1 MTDYDATAYFRLSY
15 TVNRENESDSIKN
28 QKKLVEDYLA
38 NHPDIRL
45 VSERVDD
52 GYSGI
57 LFDRPAFQEMMQD
70 IYDGKIN
77 CVIVKDL
84 SRLGREYIETGRYLR
99 QIFPAYGVRF
109 IAINDGIDTA
119 NEHMG
124 DDLSISMK
132 NIINDA
138 YCHDI
143 SVKTRSALLAKRK
156 NGDYVGACPIYG
168 YQKSEENK
176 NRLVVDPNTFHVV
189 QDIFRQKI
197 AGASAKRIADGL
209 NALGILSPMAYKTSH
224 GLPHPKHGF
233 ADKPDSKW
241 SATTIL
247 RILQDETYTGVL
259 IQGRQGTY
267 NHKIKEVI
275 TKPAHEWIRTENAH
289 EPIIHKSD
297 FDLVQQIIRLDT
309 RTTPYGDK
317 VYLFSG
323 ILICGC
329 CGSCMTRKTN
339 TYKGRKYIYYY
350 CPTGK
355 KNGCTH
361 PAMLRE
367 DELVECVLDSL
378 QAHIANVI
386 SLDELLAH
394 VDEDAFAH
402 ELIAGYKGELAEL
415 EAQLAQVQRFKTT
428 LYENFVGGILD
439 KHEYR
444 ELKGSYAKRVN
455 ELKAATQKLHLEMEK
470 VKDNRSECQKW
481 VQHFKE
487 FSALTE
493 LDRQAVITLIQSIR
507 VISKTE
513 LSITFRYQMEYEA
526 AMEKLAQGRN
536 RTQDRNTQTPQ
547 DGEKNDTQDRKKKS
561 THDSNKKNTQDSN
574 RNNTQDGKKTQ
585 HRETFPLLPATVHL
599 DAKAKKAA
607 KEAV

>member
-1 MTDYDATAYFRLSY
+1 MPKYQAAAYLRLSHA
-15 TVNRENESDSIKN
+15 NDRETESDSIIN

-38 NHPDIRL
+38 NHPDIAL

-52 GYSGI
+52 GYSGV
-57 LFDRPAFQEMMQD
+57 LFDRPAFQGMMQD
-70 IYDGKIN
+70 IYDGTIN

-124 DDLSISMK
+124 DDLSISRK
-132 NIINDA
+132 NIIDDA

-176 NRLVVDPNTFHVV
+176 NRLVVDPHTAPIV
-189 QDIFRQKI
+189 QDIFRKKI
-197 AGASAKRIADGL
+197 EGASAKRIADGL
-209 NALGILSPMAYKTSH
+209 NALGIPSPMAYKTSH
-224 GLPHPKHGF
+224 NLPHPKHGF
-233 ADKPDSKW
+233 ADRPDARW

-247 RILQDETYTGVL
+247 RILQDETYTGTLV
-259 IQGRQGTY
+259 QGRQGTY
-267 NHKIKEVI
+267 NHKIKEVRV
-275 TKPAHEWIRTENAH
+275 KPAHEWIRTENAH

-297 FDLVQQIIRLDT
+297 FDLVQRIIRLDT
-309 RTTPYGDK
+309 RTTPCGDN

-339 TYKGRKYIYYY
+339 TYKDRKYVYYY

-355 KNGCTH
+355 KNGCSH

-367 DELVECVLDSL
+367 DELVNCVLDSL

-386 SLDELLAH
+386 SLDELIAH
-394 VDEDAFAH
+394 VDEDKFTH
-402 ELIAGYKGELAEL
+402 ELLAGYREKIAEI
-415 EAQLAQVQRFKTT
+415 EAQSAQVQRFKTT
-428 LYENFVGGILD
+428 LYENFIGGLLD
-439 KHEYR
+439 KQEYR
-444 ELKGSYAKRVN
+444 ELKDNYEKRTG
-455 ELKAATQKLHLEMEK
+455 ELKSAIQKLRQEMEK
-470 VKDNRSECQKW
+470 VKANRSERQKW
-481 VQHFKE
+481 VQQFKE
-487 FSALTE
+487 FSAITK
-493 LDRQAVITLIQSIR
+493 LDRKAVITLIQSIR
-507 VISKTE
+507 VVSKTE
-513 LSITFRYQMEYEA
+513 LAITFRYQMEYEE
-526 AMEKLAQGRN
+526 AMGKLAQN
-536 RTQDRNTQTPQ
+536 KENTP
-547 DGEKNDTQDRKKKS
+547 DIINS
-561 THDSNKKNTQDSN
+561 
-574 RNNTQDGKKTQ
+574 
-585 HRETFPLLPATVHL
+585 PLLPATMHSGT
-599 DAKAKKAA
+599 DADKTA